1 VVRNLKLKELLNKF
15 NIKLKF
21 TVPFMEA
28 EIEFSD
34 ADKDAA
40 WEMYIE
46 LMTRCATRKL
56 KDDEG
61 DNQEALDSLHELFGI
76 TREILKKYKCNCVNF
91 SKIAISVLNQHIRPF
106 VSKWHKYNLDNQP
119 DVNSWGNFR
128 EELAELQTAL
138 KGYTALL
145 ADMAGV
151 EDFSNIND
159 DI

>member
-1 VVRNLKLKELLNKF
+1 MVRNLKLKELLNKF

-106 VSKWHKYNLDNQP
+106 VSKWHK
-119 DVNSWGNFR
+119 
-128 EELAELQTAL
+128 
-138 KGYTALL
+138 
-145 ADMAGV
+145 
-151 EDFSNIND
+151 
-159 DI
+159 

>member
-1 VVRNLKLKELLNKF
+1 MVRNLKLKELLNKF

-21 TVPFMEA
+21 TVPFMES

-76 TREILKKYKCNCVNF
+76 TREILKKYKCNCF
-91 SKIAISVLNQHIRPF
+91 KPAYKAICI
-106 VSKWHKYNLDNQP
+106 K
-119 DVNSWGNFR
+119 
-128 EELAELQTAL
+128 
-138 KGYTALL
+138 
-145 ADMAGV
+145 MAQV
-151 EDFSNIND
+151 
-159 DI
+159 